1 MKRKILISVIF
12 IALGVGSMLKAQFRV
27 GPGFY
32 YETNIENLG
41 IGVTGEYEITQDL
54 SVGLSYIY
62 YLKKEEVKQN
72 SFNANAYYNLVN
84 INGVGPLYALGGV
97 SLDMVKAPRATW
109 RSFDGMYYITHG
121 GGTNKYKHLGLNLGL
136 GTKVKIK
143 GNAYIQ
149 PEANM
154 KIRKGGVFFKLGARL
169 MFDL

>member
-62 YLKKEEVKQN
+62 YLKKNYTKQRT
-72 SFNANAYYNLVN
+72 FNANAYYNLVD
-84 INGVGPLYALGGV
+84 INRLGTLYVLGGL
-97 SLDMVKAPRATW
+97 SLDKVTSPRPTW
-109 RSFDGMYYITHG
+109 DTCDGTYCFELG
-121 GGTNKYKHLGLNLGL
+121 GGEYKYKHIGANLGL
-136 GTKVKIK
+136 GVKAKIK